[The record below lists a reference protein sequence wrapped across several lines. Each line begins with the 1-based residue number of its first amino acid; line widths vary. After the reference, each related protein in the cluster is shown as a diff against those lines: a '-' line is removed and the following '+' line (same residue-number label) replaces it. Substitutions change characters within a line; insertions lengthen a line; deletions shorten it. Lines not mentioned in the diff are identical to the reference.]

1 MEDLNNIALNSLE
14 RYFTVLESIGYIS
27 QAETNKVLLLQFLQ
41 EMLQEYPYFITEED
55 YTTIERV
62 VQCLSE
68 TTCLIPYREYQQV
81 SLPLTGYVFSIPI
94 RVTQGEDI
102 RHTQVEDA
110 LRLVNQ

>member
-1 MEDLNNIALNSLE
+1 MEDLNNIALDSLQ

-27 QAETNKVLLLQFLQ
+27 QGETNKVILLQFLQ
-41 EMLQEYPYFITEED
+41 EILQEYPYFITEED

-62 VQCLSE
+62 VQCLSSS
-68 TTCLIPYREYQQV
+68 TCLIPYREYQQL
-81 SLPLTGYVFSIPI
+81 SLPVIGYVFSIPI
-94 RVTQGEDI
+94 RITQDEDI